1 MAQIEAELV
10 TPEGRLLRR
19 SVDMVVVPGEAG
31 SMGVLARHEPAVV
44 RLRIG
49 EVRIHDGGNVERYA
63 VGEGFL
69 RVTEDRALILVEQ
82 AERADEIDRARAEES
97 VRTADEVLGG
107 GEPPT
112 GDDDE
117 SVAKR
122 REHDRARR
130 LKARAE
136 NRLKVAGQD

>member
-19 SVDMVVVPGEAG
+19 PVDMVVVPGEAG

-49 EVRIHDGGNVERYA
+49 EVRIHDGGNVERFA

-69 RVTEDRALILVEQ
+69 RVTEEKALILVEQ

-117 SVAKR
+117 AVAKR
-122 REHDRARR
+122 REYDRARR

-136 NRLKVAGQD
+136 NRLKVAGRD